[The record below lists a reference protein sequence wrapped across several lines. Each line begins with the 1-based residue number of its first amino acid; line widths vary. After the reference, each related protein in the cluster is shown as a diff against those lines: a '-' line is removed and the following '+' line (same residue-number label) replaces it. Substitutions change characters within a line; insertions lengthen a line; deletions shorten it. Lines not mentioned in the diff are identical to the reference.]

1 MSRKRRRRR
10 DQGTVEMNLAAML
23 DMAFQ
28 LLTFFILTFR
38 PAPVEGQLSLNLPPP
53 VAVQPEKQA
62 AENQGNNAIDED
74 AKLETLHLQITAND
88 RGGVKQVILEASPVV
103 QGEMDDANVLR
114 LDRRLQQIFGTKM
127 IAFDRIQIAVERKVR
142 YGELMKV
149 IDVCTR
155 QKLPNG
161 EQMRKISFTELSAG
175 GAAAAGQ
182 EP

>member
-1 MSRKRRRRR
+1 MRRKKRRR
-10 DQGTVEMNLAAML
+10 DQGSVEMNLAAML

-53 VAVQPEKQA
+53 VQVVKDDAQA
-62 AENQGNNAIDED
+62 ADNAGNEAADMVG
-74 AKLETLHLQITAND
+74 LETLHLQVMAND

-103 QGEMDDANVLR
+103 QGEMDEANTQR
-114 LDRRLQQIFGTKM
+114 LDRELRRIFGTKM
-127 IAFDRIQIAVERKVR
+127 IAFDRIQIAVERRVR

-155 QKLPNG
+155 QKTPDG
-161 EQMRKISFTELSAG
+161 QQMRKISFTELSTG
-175 GAAAAGQ
+175 GTPAAGQ
-182 EP
+182 

>member
-1 MSRKRRRRR
+1 MRRKRRHRR

-38 PAPVEGQLSLNLPPP
+38 PAPIEGQLSLNLPPP
-53 VAVQPEKQA
+53 VAIQPKEAQA
-62 AENQGNNAIDED
+62 NENNGNDMGD
-74 AKLETLHLQITAND
+74 AALETLHLQVMANG

-103 QGEMDDANVLR
+103 QGEMDDANIQR
-114 LDRRLQQIFGTKM
+114 LDRELRRIFGTKM
-127 IAFDRIQIAVERKVR
+127 IAFDRIQIAVERQVR

-161 EQMRKISFTELSAG
+161 EQMRKVSFTELSAG
-175 GAAAAGQ
+175 GAAATGQ
-182 EP
+182 TP

>member
-1 MSRKRRRRR
+1 MRRKRRKR

-38 PAPVEGQLSLNLPPP
+38 PAPTEGQLSLNLPPP
-53 VAVQPEKQA
+53 VAIQPKDAQA
-62 AENQGNNAIDED
+62 NENNGNEAADVS
-74 AKLETLHLQITAND
+74 LETLHLQVMANA

-103 QGEMDDANVLR
+103 QGEMDDANVQR
-114 LDRRLQQIFGTKM
+114 LDRELRRIFGTKM
-127 IAFDRIQIAVERKVR
+127 IAFDRIQIAVERQVR

-161 EQMRKISFTELSAG
+161 EQMRKISFTELGSG
-175 GAAAAGQ
+175 GAQAT
-182 EP
+182 E

>member
-1 MSRKRRRRR
+1 MRRKRRHRR

-38 PAPVEGQLSLNLPPP
+38 PAPIEGQLSLHLPLP
-53 VAVQPEKQA
+53 VAVAPEPQPQVNPGGDPGEIN
-62 AENQGNNAIDED
+62 EF
-74 AKLETLHLQITAND
+74 ETLHLQVMANE
-88 RGGVKQVILEASPVV
+88 RGGVRQVILEASPVV
-103 QGEMDDANVLR
+103 QGEMNDANTQR
-114 LDRRLQQIFGTKM
+114 LDRELQRIFGTKM

-155 QKLPNG
+155 QKTPDGQL
-161 EQMRKISFTELSAG
+161 MRKVSFTELSSG
-175 GAAAAGQ
+175 GAAAEQ
-182 EP
+182 VP

>member
-1 MSRKRRRRR
+1 MRRSRRHRR

-53 VAVQPEKQA
+53 VPVVTPDQQPKDNVGNDAAVDA
-62 AENQGNNAIDED
+62 A
-74 AKLETLHLQITAND
+74 LETLHLQVMAND
-88 RGGVKQVILEASPVV
+88 RGGVKQVILEARPVV
-103 QGEMDDANVLR
+103 QGEMDAANIQR
-114 LDRRLQQIFGTKM
+114 LDRELQRIFGVKM
-127 IAFDRIQIAVERKVR
+127 TALDRIQIAVERRVR
-142 YGELMKV
+142 YGELMKI

-155 QKLPNG
+155 QKTPDG
-161 EQMRKISFTELSAG
+161 QQMRKISFTELGAG
-175 GAAAAGQ
+175 GAPAQ

>member
-1 MSRKRRRRR
+1 MRRKRRHRR

-38 PAPVEGQLSLNLPPP
+38 PAPIEGQLSLNLPPP
-53 VAVQPEKQA
+53 VAVAPEVQPPPNVGGDPQDI
-62 AENQGNNAIDED
+62 NAF
-74 AKLETLHLQITAND
+74 ETLHLQVMAND

-103 QGEMDDANVLR
+103 QGEMNDANTQR
-114 LDRRLQQIFGTKM
+114 LDRELQRIFGTKM

-155 QKLPNG
+155 QKTPDG
-161 EQMRKISFTELSAG
+161 QQMRKVSFTELSSG
-175 GAAAAGQ
+175 GAATGQ

>member
-1 MSRKRRRRR
+1 MRRKRRRRR
-10 DQGTVEMNLAAML
+10 DQGSVEMNLAAML

-38 PAPVEGQLSLNLPPP
+38 PAPIEGQLSLNLPPP
-53 VAVQPEKQA
+53 VPIQPVEAQPNENTGKEA
-62 AENQGNNAIDED
+62 ADVVG
-74 AKLETLHLQITAND
+74 LETLHLQVMAND

-103 QGEMDDANVLR
+103 QGEMNDANVQR
-114 LDRRLQQIFGTKM
+114 LDRELQRIFGMKM
-127 IAFDRIQIAVERKVR
+127 IAFDRIQIAVERRLR

-155 QKLPNG
+155 QHTPDG
-161 EQMRKISFTELSAG
+161 QQMRKISFTELGAG
-175 GAAAAGQ
+175 GAAASQ